1 MKIKSKAM
9 ITLPLL
15 IVLSGCSSIS
25 GPSAE
30 MQKITNQQVEI
41 DTLKQQQVILEQQLQ
56 TWEEARPEVNRLVAL
71 ESELN
76 ALIEE
81 QNELVEAN
89 KLKAREDKRKQREAR
104 PFFMLQL
111 SSLYSLGK
119 LKTSWLSEQQ
129 LHPELLNGL
138 PARYQ
143 QVEISGKQYFRL
155 KVGEFNQKADAIQTC
170 QALIAAGGDCVVVN
184 NKGTKL

>member
-1 MKIKSKAM
+1 MKINSKVM
-9 ITLPLL
+9 LTLPLL
-15 IVLSGCSSIS
+15 LIISGCSSTS

-30 MQKITNQQVEI
+30 MEKITNQQVEI
-41 DTLKQQQVILEQQLQ
+41 DTLKQQHIVLEQQLQ

-71 ESELN
+71 ESKLN
-76 ALIEE
+76 ALIIE
-81 QNELVEAN
+81 QKEIAKAN
-89 KLKAREDKRKQREAR
+89 KLKARKEKRKQREAR

-111 SSLYSLGK
+111 SSLYSLDK
-119 LKTSWLSEQQ
+119 LKTSWLSEQK
-129 LHPELLNGL
+129 LYPELLNGL

-155 KVGEFNQKADAIQTC
+155 KAGEFNQKADALKAC
-170 QALIAAGGDCVVVN
+170 QALIAEGGDCVVVN